1 MRRNGVTPGPFAEI
15 AGARLRYEYTD
26 PDATGTPLVFIHA
39 FSLDRRMWNGAYA
52 VLAGRA
58 PILRYDCRGFGESS
72 LPEGGKPV
80 DYTHGGDLVA
90 LLDCLDI
97 DRVDLVGLS
106 MGGQIAL
113 ELAVDHPERVRSMI
127 LAGPWL
133 VDFPYAAE
141 WKGLWS
147 SIAAE
152 GARGDR
158 DAARRIWIE
167 RGPFG
172 PALENPDVA
181 DDLRT
186 MVNEYSGWHFENI
199 RHNPYRPV
207 SERLNGIAAPTLVV
221 AGERDW
227 PDFHAVADRIA
238 ARIPAA
244 RKEMISGAG
253 HLVGMESPR
262 RFTEF
267 LAGFPDMPP
276 ARGTVP
282 GPSRCE

>member
-1 MRRNGVTPGPFAEI
+1 MTPGPFAGI

-26 PDATGTPLVFIHA
+26 PGAAGTPLVFIHA
-39 FSLDRRMWNGAYA
+39 FPLDRRMWNGAYA
-52 VLAGRA
+52 ALAGRA

-72 LPEGGKPV
+72 LPEEGKPA
-80 DYTHGGDLVA
+80 DYSHGGDLAA
-90 LLDCLDI
+90 LLDHLAI
-97 DRVDLVGLS
+97 DRADLVGLS
-106 MGGQIAL
+106 MGSQIAL
-113 ELAVDHPERVRSMI
+113 ELAVDHPERVRSLI

-133 VDFPYAAE
+133 VDFSYTADWE
-141 WKGLWS
+141 GLWT
-147 SIAAE
+147 SIAAQ

-172 PALENPDVA
+172 PALENPDLS
-181 DDLRT
+181 DDLRA
-186 MVNEYSGWHFENI
+186 MVNDYSGWHFENI

-207 SERLNGIAAPTLVV
+207 IERLDGITAPALVV

-238 ARIPAA
+238 SRIPGA
-244 RKEMISGAG
+244 RKEIIGGAG

-262 RFTEF
+262 RFAEF
-267 LAGFPDMPP
+267 VAGFLDMTS
-276 ARGTVP
+276 ARGAKP
-282 GPSRCE
+282 GPSGEWED